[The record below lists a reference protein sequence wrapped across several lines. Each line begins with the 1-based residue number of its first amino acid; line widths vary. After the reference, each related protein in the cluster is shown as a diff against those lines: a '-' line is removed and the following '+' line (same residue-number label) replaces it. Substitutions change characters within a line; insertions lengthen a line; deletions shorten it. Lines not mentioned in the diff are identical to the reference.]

1 MSEFFSSIANYIL
14 TGLTA
19 LMVYFFKQ
27 LHDKQTV
34 ADAKE
39 VERQLRE
46 EINEL
51 KSTLTKQQEFI
62 YRNVATKSDLENL
75 KEYFKEYLD
84 MFRKE
89 IERHDK

>member
-1 MSEFFSSIANYIL
+1 MSEFFSSIANYVL

-27 LHDKQTV
+27 LHDKQTIS
-34 ADAKE
+34 DARE
-39 VERQLRE
+39 VERRLRE
-46 EINEL
+46 EIDDL
-51 KSTLTKQQEFI
+51 KATLRKQQEFI
-62 YRNVATKSDLENL
+62 YREVATKSDLENL

-89 IERHDK
+89 IERHEK